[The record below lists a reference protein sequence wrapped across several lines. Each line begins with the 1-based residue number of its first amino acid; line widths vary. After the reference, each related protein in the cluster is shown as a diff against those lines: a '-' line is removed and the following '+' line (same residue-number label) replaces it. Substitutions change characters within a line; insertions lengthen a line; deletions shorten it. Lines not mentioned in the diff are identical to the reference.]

1 MAARSQVVTGM
12 IEVKG
17 VSKVFTRNGRLFEA
31 LHDVTFEVATGRFI
45 SLIGPS
51 GCGKTTLLKMMAG
64 LTKPTEGIIE
74 IGGKE
79 VTGSGPDRALV
90 FQNFVLLP
98 WADVLTNAA
107 FGLEARGVAKK
118 VREQVARDQLQRVGL
133 AGFEKHFPHELS
145 GGMQQRV
152 GIARALAVDP
162 DTLLMD
168 EPFGSL
174 DAITR
179 QVMQHDLL
187 QLWQES
193 ATKTTVFVTHSM
205 EEAALLSDQ
214 VIVMDTR
221 PGRVALRVDVP
232 FPRPRD
238 QGLTN
243 SPDYLEFTAELSHQ
257 LERMQRIDMAREVE
271 DETERGEK

>member
-1 MAARSQVVTGM
+1 M
-12 IEVKG
+12 IEVRE
-17 VSKVFTRNGRLFEA
+17 VSKVFSRNGDSFQA
-31 LHDVTFEVATGRFI
+31 LADVSFQVETGEFTSI
-45 SLIGPS
+45 IGPS

-64 LTKPTEGIIE
+64 LVKPSSGTIE
-74 IGGKE
+74 INGNE

-98 WADVLTNAA
+98 WADVLTNVA
-107 FGLEARGVAKK
+107 FGLEARGVGKAERESTS
-118 VREQVARDQLQRVGL
+118 REQLARVGL
-133 AGFEKHFPHELS
+133 SGFERHYPHELS

-179 QVMQHDLL
+179 QVMQRDLL
-187 QLWQES
+187 RLWQET
-193 ATKTTVFVTHSM
+193 AHKTTVFVTHSM
-205 EEAALLSDQ
+205 EEAALLSDH
-214 VIVMDTR
+214 VVVMDTR
-221 PGRVALRVDVP
+221 PGRVARVVEVP

-238 QGLTN
+238 DDVTD
-243 SPDYLEFTAELSHQ
+243 SAEYREFTADLSHR
-257 LERMQRIDMAREVE
+257 LEAMQREDMARQTQDDVE
-271 DETERGEK
+271 RHVR

>member
-1 MAARSQVVTGM
+1 M

-17 VSKVFTRNGRLFEA
+17 VSKVFSRNGVTLEA
-31 LHDVTFEVATGRFI
+31 LSDVTFDVDTGEFTSI
-45 SLIGPS
+45 IGPS

-64 LTKPTEGIIE
+64 LLGPTSGTIE
-74 IGGKE
+74 IEGKA

-107 FGLEARGVAKK
+107 FGLEARGVAKSP
-118 VREQVARDQLQRVGL
+118 REEIARVQLEQVGL
-133 AGFEKHFPHELS
+133 AGFERHYPHELS

-179 QVMQHDLL
+179 QVMQRDLL
-187 QLWQES
+187 KLWQET
-193 ATKTTVFVTHSM
+193 AHKTTVFVTHSM
-205 EEAALLSDQ
+205 DEAALLSDH
-214 VIVMDTR
+214 VVVMDTR
-221 PGRVALRVDVP
+221 PGRVSRIIEVP
-232 FPRPRD
+232 FPRPRTEE
-238 QGLTN
+238 LTE
-243 SPDYLEFTAELSHQ
+243 SAEYRDFTTDLSHQ
-257 LERMQRIDMAREVE
+257 LEQMQRVDMARETTQE
-271 DETERGEK
+271 EEGSFGD

>member
-1 MAARSQVVTGM
+1 M

-17 VSKVFTRNGRLFEA
+17 VSKIFTRDGKSFEA
-31 LHDVTFEVATGRFI
+31 LRDVSFGVDTGRFI

-64 LTKPTEGIIE
+64 LVKPTDGIIE
-74 IGGKE
+74 IEGKE
-79 VTGSGPDRALV
+79 VTGSGQDRALV

-107 FGLEARGVAKK
+107 FGLEARGIPKK
-118 VREQVARDQLQRVGL
+118 EREEIARAHLDRVGL
-133 AGFEKHFPHELS
+133 AGFEKNYPHELS

-179 QVMQHDLL
+179 HVMQHDLL
-187 QLWQES
+187 RLWQET
-193 ATKTTVFVTHSM
+193 AKKTTVFVTHSM
-205 EEAALLSDQ
+205 EEAVLLSDQ
-214 VIVMDTR
+214 VVVMDTR
-221 PGRVALRVDVP
+221 PGRVSQLVDVP

-238 QGLTN
+238 QGL
-243 SPDYLEFTAELSHQ
+243 SDSADYLEFTAELSHK
-257 LERMQRIDMAREVE
+257 LEQMQRMDMARSV
-271 DETERGEK
+271 DDRLDRND

>member
-1 MAARSQVVTGM
+1 M
-12 IEVKG
+12 IRVAS
-17 VSKVFTRNGRLFEA
+17 VSKVFTRSGKSFEA
-31 LHDVTFEVATGRFI
+31 LRDISFDVGTGRFL

-64 LTKPTEGIIE
+64 LIKPTRGSIE

-107 FGLEARGVAKK
+107 FGLEARGVPKK
-118 VREQVARDQLQRVGL
+118 TREEMARDQLQRVGL
-133 AGFEKHFPHELS
+133 GGFERNYPHELS

-179 QVMQHDLL
+179 SVMQHDLL
-187 QLWQES
+187 RLWQET
-193 ATKTTVFVTHSM
+193 ANKTTVFVTHSM

-214 VIVMDTR
+214 VVIMDTR
-221 PGRVALRVDVP
+221 PGRVAQLVDVP

-238 QGLTN
+238 EALSD
-243 SPDYLEFTAELSHQ
+243 SPDYLEFTGELSHQ
-257 LERMQRIDMAREVE
+257 LEQMQRLDMARTADE
-271 DETERGEK
+271 DRDRDDND